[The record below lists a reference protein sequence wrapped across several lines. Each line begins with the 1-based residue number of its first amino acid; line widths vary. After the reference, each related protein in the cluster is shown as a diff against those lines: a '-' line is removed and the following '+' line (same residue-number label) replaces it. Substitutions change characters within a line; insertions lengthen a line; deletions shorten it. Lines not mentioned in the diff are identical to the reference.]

1 MATARGAWEG
11 TVALRILF
19 AFPGGT
25 GHFLPM
31 VPVARAAEVAG
42 HAVAFACQA
51 AMVATVE
58 EAGFTAFDAGGASL
72 LAPGVRQPLLR
83 PDAAEEDRAARIAKG
98 VARDRERANA
108 VLVLSQEWQPD
119 ILVCDEVDLGVAV
132 AAERLGLPY
141 ASVQST
147 ASDSVVPSGVVA
159 EQANELRVEHGLPPD
174 PRLEML
180 RRYLV
185 LVPFPPSLR
194 DPGSPLPPTG
204 HSLRH
209 VSSDLP
215 LAESALPWLAALSGR
230 ETVYVTLGTI
240 FNQESGDLFERILGG
255 VRDLPVNVVATV
267 GRALDPEVLGPQ
279 PANVHVERYIPQA
292 QLLPHCSLVVSHGGS
307 GSVVGALAHGLPMVV
322 IPIGADQ
329 PRNAQRCEDLHVARV
344 LDAPE
349 ATPDRVREA
358 AADVLADPTY
368 RLNAERI
375 RDEIAVLPG
384 PDHAVTLLERL
395 ATERQPL
402 LSMSGSR

>member
-1 MATARGAWEG
+1 M
-11 TVALRILF
+11 RILF

-42 HAVAFACQA
+42 HVAAFACQA
-51 AMVATVE
+51 AMVAPVE

-72 LAPGVRQPLLR
+72 LAPGVRQPLLL
-83 PDAAEEDRAARIAKG
+83 PDAQEADRAARIAKG
-98 VARDRERANA
+98 VARDRERASA
-108 VLVLSQEWQPD
+108 VLVLCHEWQPD
-119 ILVCDEVDLGVAV
+119 ILVCDEVDFGVVV
-132 AAERLGLPY
+132 AAEHLGLPY

-147 ASDSVVPSGVVA
+147 ASGSVVPTGVVA
-159 EQANELRVEHGLPPD
+159 EQANELRLEHGLPPD
-174 PRLEML
+174 PGLEML

-185 LVPFPPSLR
+185 LVPFPLSFR
-194 DPGSPLPPTG
+194 DPGSPLPATA
-204 HSLRH
+204 HALRH

-215 LAESALPWLAALSGR
+215 LDESAFPWLAALPDR
-230 ETVYVTLGTI
+230 EMAYVTLGTV
-240 FNQESGDLFERILGG
+240 FNQESGDLLDSIVEGI
-255 VRDLPVNVVATV
+255 RDLPVNVVATV
-267 GRALDPEVLGPQ
+267 GRALAPEVLGPQ
-279 PANVHVERYIPQA
+279 PPNVHVERYIPQA

-307 GSVVGALAHGLPMVV
+307 GSVIGALAHGLPMVV

-329 PRNAQRCEDLHVARV
+329 PRNAQRCTDLHVARV
-344 LDAPE
+344 LHALE

-358 AADVLADPTY
+358 ASDVLADPTY

-402 LSMSGSR
+402 LSG